1 MKGSVIRHAAQT
13 LTPPGNYRRD
23 VIAIVD
29 KVSSR
34 RTRFR
39 ARLDTGSF
47 AFREFS
53 EIAALATDDSGIDL
67 ILICDCA
74 DAVAKCF
81 RYLATNDLPVAV
93 CAYAEHAATQNIVA
107 ALNSGVFDYFCC
119 KWDQNIDTRLAQA
132 IGAGSDQAA
141 KVADIYR
148 IKDRMKSLSPREM
161 EVASLMVKGV
171 SNVEIAHE
179 LAISSRTVEIHCS
192 NVLFKLGLDRK
203 RCCYLADAF
212 ENC

>member
-1 MKGSVIRHAAQT
+1 M
-13 LTPPGNYRRD
+13 
-23 VIAIVD
+23 VD

-34 RTRFR
+34 RTKFR
-39 ARLDTGSF
+39 AKFDTGNF

-53 EIAALATDDSGIDL
+53 QVAALATDDTKIDL
-67 ILICDCA
+67 VLICDCA
-74 DAVAKCF
+74 DTVANSF
-81 RYLATNDLPVAV
+81 RYLATNYLPVAV

-132 IGAGSDQAA
+132 IDAGSDQAA

-171 SNVEIAHE
+171 SNLKIAND

-192 NVLFKLGLDRK
+192 NVLSKLALDRK

-212 ENC
+212 EIR